1 MKKSQLMQI
10 LIDKSTLNVKDF
22 TEKIGVNRSSYHLW
36 KTKKTIPKKTTINK
50 IAQVL
55 NIELKWLNE
64 DDVIIVNNKRSE
76 IETKTEKGY
85 ENILELINYQRDEI
99 ARLKAENKQLK
110 QNPVESVLFKEQT
123 YDWKSFVEIKIS
135 YKGIKRRIYQVE
147 NIDVLAKSLDAT
159 TRDIMPY
166 FDLNNWHF
174 MDSHPINK
182 LITKQSLKSLKDKT
196 NLFQNIL
203 TQFKNFGKFFSGD
216 HFITLFVD
224 YQFENKVSKTIN
236 HCKIIDSD
244 KFNIVNK
251 VTILND

>member
-1 MKKSQLMQI
+1 MLD
-10 LIDKSTLNVKDF
+10 ID
-22 TEKIGVNRSSYHLW
+22 
-36 KTKKTIPKKTTINK
+36 
-50 IAQVL
+50 
-55 NIELKWLNE
+55 LKWLDE
-64 DDVIIVNNKRSE
+64 DDVIIINNKKNE
-76 IETKTEKGY
+76 IKTKIEKGY
-85 ENILELINYQRDEI
+85 ENNLELINYQRDEI

-159 TRDIMPY
+159 TKDIMPY
-166 FDLNNWHF
+166 FDLNNWHS
-174 MDSHPINK
+174 MELHPINK
-182 LITKQSLKSLKDKT
+182 LITKQSLKSLEDKT
-196 NLFQNIL
+196 NLFKNIL

-224 YQFENKVSKTIN
+224 YQFDDKISKTIN

-244 KFNIVNK
+244 K
-251 VTILND
+251 